1 MLTISKALNASQ
13 AATYHTKD
21 FASQTQSYYANGDA
35 LVGEWQG
42 QLADR
47 FGLSGGVSKEAFL
60 ALANGQDPQTGE
72 QLVRHRIASEQ
83 TNADGSV
90 IKTVEHRA
98 GWDATFSAPK
108 SVSLTALVGGDDR
121 VREAH
126 RDAVTAAL
134 AELER
139 YTYARIGGNHPAEP
153 TGRLI
158 AAKFEHDTARPVDG
172 YAAPQL
178 HTHAVVFNLTTRQDG
193 SARALDPK
201 AFFES
206 QTYATA
212 VYQSGLTY
220 RLRELGYELER
231 GRSGAPEIKGYSQAY
246 LDASSP
252 RSEKI
257 REHMERVGRSG
268 PEAAQIAA
276 HATREKKQNLTKE
289 QVLHAH
295 RDIASE
301 FGNQA
306 DHVVSEARQRV
317 TEHRIRP
324 QAPVRAQE
332 AVTFARDHLF
342 EREAVAD
349 ERAIMTTALRRGMG
363 EATFPS
369 VRSEFSAR
377 REAGDFRSVGQ
388 EKYGSSQRFTTPE
401 TLAAER
407 SNIQYVQAGKDALKP
422 MMTEREAFAQ
432 AETRDLLNE
441 SQRRVIHDVLT
452 SKDCV
457 HGLQGLAGSGKTT
470 TLSSIREGAESKG
483 YKVEGFAPTSR
494 AAGQLREAQIEAT
507 TLQSFLARKIED
519 NPGQRHL
526 YMLDESSLAS
536 SKQMRAFL
544 QKVSAEDRV
553 LVIGD
558 TRQHQGVEAGKP
570 FEQMQ
575 QAGMQ
580 TSQLDRI
587 MRQKDPE
594 LLRAVQHF
602 ATGETVKGVQ
612 LLSEQGRITE
622 LRTGAERIAAIAQ
635 DYAAQPKNTLVVS
648 PDNKSRQQINEAIRA
663 ELQTSGQLSPDAR
676 EFHTLAHR
684 SDLTGAGRTWASLYN
699 TGNVIRFESGS
710 QALGL
715 ERGSEARV
723 SAVDART
730 NTLTV
735 QTRDGN
741 EISYDPRRLYGVNV
755 YEERVR
761 SFSVGERI
769 QFTAANRELGV
780 ANRDLATIIHL
791 EERSLTVRM
800 DGKAAREIT
809 FDPTEF
815 RQMDH
820 GYAVTSHSSQGLTA
834 NRVIANID
842 TDSSRSLINDRLA
855 YVAISRAANDARIYT
870 NDAATL
876 GERLATQVSKTAAID
891 LTEVPTAV
899 ISFRR
904 DGPDASTNPNRSTEH
919 TYVHGQSDHR
929 VAAVAQDYASKNDR
943 AVILAA
949 DKTEREELTRL
960 IRADLY
966 QQGRLGETFST
977 NILSD
982 KRLSDKDAKSAAN
995 YEVGD
1000 VVRYGTKGNDE
1011 LGISPNTYGTV
1022 VAVDSK
1028 RNLITVIGADEAP
1041 HTYDPASE
1049 WEMRLKAGVYARED
1063 RELAEGDRV
1072 QFTRSEWGQGIRVGN
1087 LATIELI
1094 QKDGGLSVKVDSGA
1108 RLQLTPEQAQHV
1120 EYGYAI
1126 ESTKRLTVDRVILSG
1141 EAEQITVQRDALT
1154 RLPAKLHEL
1163 SVYTSDG
1170 HQPPQTPAPDLANDM
1185 SLPTPVDVD
1194 TLEVSLPSVEQQGY
1208 AIEM

>member
-21 FASQTQSYYANGDA
+21 FASETQSYYAKGDA

-42 QLADR
+42 QLADQ

-60 ALANGQDPQTGE
+60 ALANGQNPDTGA
-72 QLVRHRIASEQ
+72 QMVRHRIASEQ
-83 TNADGSV
+83 TNTDGS
-90 IKTVEHRA
+90 ITKTVEHRA

-134 AELER
+134 TELER
-139 YTYARIGGNHPAEP
+139 YTQARIGGNHPAEP
-153 TGRLI
+153 TGRFI

-178 HTHAVVFNLTTRQDG
+178 HTHAVVFNVTTRQDG

-212 VYQSGLTY
+212 VYQSHLTY

-231 GRSGAPEIKGYSQAY
+231 GRSGAPEIKGYSQEY

-257 REHMERVGRSG
+257 REHMERIGRSG

-289 QVLHAH
+289 QVLQAH

-306 DHVVSEARQRV
+306 ERVVHEARQRFS
-317 TEHRIRP
+317 EHSVSP

-349 ERAIMTTALRRGMG
+349 ERAIMTAALRRAMG
-363 EATFPS
+363 EATFSS
-369 VRSEFSAR
+369 VRGEFSAR
-377 REAGDFRSVGQ
+377 HEAGDFRSVGQ
-388 EKYGSSQRFTTPE
+388 EKYGSSQRFTTPD

-407 SNIQYVQAGKDALKP
+407 ANIEYVRAGKDSLKP
-422 MMTEREAFAQ
+422 VMTQREAFAQ
-432 AETRDLLNE
+432 ADSRDLLNE
-441 SQRRVIHDVLT
+441 SQRRVIHEILT
-452 SKDCV
+452 SRDRV

-494 AAGQLREAQIEAT
+494 AAGQLRDSQIEAT

-558 TRQHQGVEAGKP
+558 ARQHQGVEAGKP

-594 LLRAVQHF
+594 LLRAVQHL
-602 ATGETVKGVQ
+602 ATGKTEKGVQ
-612 LLSEQGRITE
+612 LLSEQGRLTE
-622 LRTGAERIAAIAQ
+622 LRSGTERIAAIAH

-663 ELQTSGQLSPDAR
+663 ELLKTGQLSPDAR

-684 SDLTGAGRTWASLYN
+684 SDLTGAGRTWASLYE

-710 QALGL
+710 QTFALA
-715 ERGSEARV
+715 RGSEARV

-735 QTRDGN
+735 LTQDGT
-741 EISYDPRRLYGVNV
+741 EISYDPRRLFGVNV
-755 YEERVR
+755 YEERAR

-769 QFTAANRELGV
+769 QFTAANRDLGV
-780 ANRDLATIIHL
+780 ANRDLATVTAL
-791 EERSLTVRM
+791 EERSITVRM
-800 DGKAAREIT
+800 DGKTGREIT

-815 RQMDH
+815 RQIDH

-834 NRVIANID
+834 DRVIANID
-842 TDSSRSLINDRLA
+842 TDSSRSLINERLA

-876 GERLATQVSKTAAID
+876 GERLAAQVSKTAAID
-891 LTEVPTAV
+891 LTEVRPTV
-899 ISFRR
+899 NQFRS
-904 DGPDASTNPNRSTEH
+904 DDFDAAANLNRVTEH
-919 TYVHGQSDHR
+919 IHVYGNPDHR
-929 VAAVAQDYASKNDR
+929 VAAVAQDYVSKDDR
-943 AVILAA
+943 AVILAP
-949 DKTEREELTRL
+949 DKTERDELTRL

-966 QQGRLGETFST
+966 DQGRLGETVST
-977 NILSD
+977 TILTN
-982 KRLSDKDAKSAAN
+982 KGLSDKDAKTVAN

-1000 VVRYGTKGNDE
+1000 VIRYGSKGNDE

-1028 RNLITVIGADEAP
+1028 RNLITVTGADEAP
-1041 HTYDPASE
+1041 HVYDPAAE
-1049 WEMRLKAGVYARED
+1049 WQMRLKATVYSPED
-1063 RELAEGDRV
+1063 RELARGDRI
-1072 QFTRSEWGQGIRVGN
+1072 QFTRSQRDHSIRTGDF
-1087 LATIELI
+1087 ATIERGYE
-1094 QKDGGLSVKVDSGA
+1094 DGSLVVKVDSGESL
-1108 RLQLTPEQAQHV
+1108 RLTPEQARHV
-1120 EYGYAI
+1120 EYGYAT
-1126 ESTKRLTVDRVILSG
+1126 ESAGRLAVDRVLLSG
-1141 EAEQITVQRDALT
+1141 EPEQITAQRDTLAH
-1154 RLPAKLHEL
+1154 LPAGVRKLT
-1163 SVYTSDG
+1163 VYTSDALKSL
-1170 HQPPQTPAPDLANDM
+1170 PAPYVSQ
-1185 SLPTPVDVD
+1185 SLT
-1194 TLEVSLPSVEQQGY
+1194 LPSPATIPTTEIGTQILQQEGY
-1208 AIEM
+1208 SIEM